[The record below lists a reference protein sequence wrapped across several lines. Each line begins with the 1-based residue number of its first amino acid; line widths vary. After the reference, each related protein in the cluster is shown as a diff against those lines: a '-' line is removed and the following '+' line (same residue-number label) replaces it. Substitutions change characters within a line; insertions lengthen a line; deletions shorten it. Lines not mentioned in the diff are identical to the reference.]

1 MRKALAIPLVALGA
15 VAGLAAACGDDPPT
29 EEHSS
34 FDAGPDVAV
43 TSPDAAI
50 ATDAEAGASDAG
62 EDATVIVPP
71 SDGGLPA
78 PELLATVP
86 GLLDFDFEGT
96 TLVYQ
101 TAVAAGGVGK
111 CTVPG
116 CTDGAAIPA
125 VAPSGA
131 AGVAVAGGQVYFPTI
146 AGANAEI
153 VRTALDGTGRTIVA
167 TTNGLGTP
175 TVESMFGGS
184 ANASLVARVTL
195 FQGRYE
201 YRQLFATPAATRTD
215 RAGRATHA
223 YHQNLDAQIYY
234 KPLDVPAGA
243 RPASFTG
250 TRSAGAFT
258 LPLPP
263 AAPDLVAVS
272 PTIVDAVVLVKSP
285 IAVHVR
291 AGAVYA
297 CPIPAAGNCGAWVTT
312 GVNGARA
319 IAVDDE
325 YLYVG
330 LATGIGR
337 CPLSDAA
344 TSKCAPSP
352 VVVDGPIDGPM
363 YVGAKDLWYRV
374 GTKVYRVRVGP

>member
-1 MRKALAIPLVALGA
+1 MKAVHAIPIGLLVVAAALG
-15 VAGLAAACGDDPPT
+15 AACGDDAPA
-29 EEHSS
+29 EEHPS
-34 FDAGPDVAV
+34 FDAGVEATAPA
-43 TSPDAAI
+43 PDATAGEGG
-50 ATDAEAGASDAG
+50 ADASADAG

-86 GLLDFDFEGT
+86 GLVDYDFEGT

-101 TAVAAGGVGK
+101 TAVAANGVGK
-111 CTVPG
+111 CTIPG
-116 CTDGAAIPA
+116 CTDGAPIPN
-125 VAPSGA
+125 VAPSGTT
-131 AGVAVAGGQVYFPTI
+131 GIAVAGGQVYFPTI
-146 AGANAEI
+146 AGANAQL
-153 VRTALDGTGRTIVA
+153 VKTALDGSGRVVVA

-184 ANASLVARVTL
+184 ANAALVARVPL

-201 YRQLFATPAATRTD
+201 YRQLFAAPAATRTD

-223 YHQNLDAQIYY
+223 YHQNLDAQVYY
-234 KPLDVPAGA
+234 KPTDVPSGA

-250 TRSAGAFT
+250 TRSAGAFS

-291 AGAVYA
+291 AGTVYA
-297 CPIPAAGNCGAWVTT
+297 CAIPATGNCGAWVTT
-312 GVNGARA
+312 GVNGART

-337 CPLSDAA
+337 CSLSDAA
-344 TSKCAPSP
+344 TGKCTPSP

-363 YVGAKDLWYRV
+363 YLGAKDLWYRV